1 MLEISTG
8 RNYLLAPALLAGIRA
23 ALDEGEGTIYVVVP
37 KQLTLQ
43 TELDLLA
50 GLNLRGS
57 FRLQIL
63 SPERLCSRIF
73 DAAGR
78 PEGTRVDER
87 GRVMLARAAAK
98 SAHDGLTLYKGA
110 EQRRGFS
117 ERAARQLELVRQAG
131 LTPRELSDMADAQT
145 GVMAYK
151 LRDLA
156 RLLEEY
162 EKLIEGRFQDGEAE
176 FAAAV
181 ERAKNAKFLRESR
194 FWFFGFDLMPPP
206 LHDLIVAVAA
216 ECPYVNVL
224 FPLQND
230 PLARDVDVFLPLQ
243 ASFERLCARA
253 KAMEVDLRRTR
264 LEPDASTPPR
274 HPELVHL
281 EREIYSWPAQVWQGP
296 EVSALGA
303 QKKSANGGENAPA
316 QPRAI
321 QLAVRKNPAE
331 EAAFVAALARRLAQ
345 TRGFKWNDML
355 VLCADMEAYSRPLTE
370 AFAAYEV
377 PVFLSTSRPASR
389 HALAECLITALSA
402 AANNFRTDDML
413 TLMRTG
419 YMDID
424 PDEADRFANYI
435 TQHGLRG
442 KNFLRP
448 LERGDQSLCA
458 ALEPVRERL
467 VAPLVKL
474 QDALSAAQTLREQLT
489 AVFGFLTD
497 ISAYEKSVER
507 QQDLQA
513 DGLRQ
518 LAGEEAQVWTRILGA
533 LDQMDALMGEKKLA
547 RRELGQL
554 LKESLE
560 AAIIKPLPQSGDAVS
575 AQPLDRI
582 TAKRARAV
590 FLVGLTDR
598 VSGGDEGLLSDA
610 QRSLLAEISGRY
622 VGLSA
627 MDTARTRRFYLK
639 TALGMATDYVCFT
652 YPLSGADDAAER
664 PHPVIGA
671 VREIFPGLTERG
683 GVSADAGL
691 DQMLRGAPDAAV
703 THIARALTGGGN
715 SGKTA
720 APGGSAGTGSPDD
733 ADVSALAALSA
744 LPDAHDA
751 LLRLQGAMDRRRAAD
766 SLSRATAE
774 RLYGVIRRAS
784 ISRLERF
791 AACPFAHYVQYGL
804 EPEVVEPYKLTAR
817 DEGDFYHDA
826 VRAFLAAHG
835 RTLPEMTAGEAEAA
849 MGALADRLL
858 DELALGPLGE
868 SAVSRADRRRLR
880 ATACTAAGTLREH
893 LSGSSFAP
901 GAVEVRFGQ
910 DDGDARL
917 ILESRDGDCILEG
930 RIDRLD
936 IAPAIEDEDEEE
948 DLAAAAEGGESAPD
962 GEIPPQ
968 KTASPYVRVIDYKRG
983 NRAPD
988 PTELFGGL
996 QLQLPVYLGAAM
1008 RSAGAESAGAYYFRV
1023 DEGLVTTQSS
1033 DEKEVEAA
1041 RRKKLRMSGIL
1052 PQNTHVLRAMADDPG
1067 RVVKGLAASGAPLA
1081 ATISADKEGF
1091 DLIVGNA
1098 LDRARSHIEGIRSGL
1113 ADVSPARTRKFDP
1126 CAWCSWRPACLRDE
1140 SIDARACR
1148 EFKTVK
1154 ASELVDAI
1162 RKRMKE

>member
-8 RNYLLAPALLAGIRA
+8 RNYLLAPALLEGVRA
-23 ALDEGEGTIYVVVP
+23 ALNEGEGTVYVVVP

-131 LTPRELSDMADAQT
+131 LSPKELSEMADTQA
-145 GVMAYK
+145 GVLAYK

-181 ERAKNAKFLRESR
+181 ERAKNAEFLRESR

-216 ECPYVNVL
+216 ECPCVNVL

-230 PLARDVDVFLPLQ
+230 PLARDADVFLPLQ

-253 KAMEVDLRRTR
+253 KEMNVALHRTR
-264 LEPDASTPPR
+264 LEPDKGSPAR

-281 EREIYSWPAQVWQGP
+281 EREIYSWPAQVWK
-296 EVSALGA
+296 SAHDG
-303 QKKSANGGENAPA
+303 QKKSASGGQEKPA
-316 QPRAI
+316 APRAI

-370 AFAAYEV
+370 AFAAYGV

-402 AANNFRTDDML
+402 AATGFRTDDVL

-419 YMDID
+419 YMDIE

-448 LERGDQSLCA
+448 LTRGEQSLCE
-458 ALEPVRERL
+458 ALEPVRTRL
-467 VAPLVKL
+467 VAPLEKL
-474 QDALSAAQTLREQLT
+474 QNGLKEAQTLRDQLT

-497 ISAYEKSVER
+497 ISAYEKSLAR
-507 QQDLQA
+507 QKQLQET
-513 DGLRQ
+513 GLRQ
-518 LAGEEAQVWTRILGA
+518 LAGEEAQVWARILGA
-533 LDQMDALMGEKKLA
+533 LDQMDALMGEKCLA
-547 RRELGQL
+547 RRELMQL

-598 VSGGDEGLLSDA
+598 VAGGDEGLLSDA
-610 QRSLLAEISGRY
+610 QRGVLAQLSGRY

-683 GVSADAGL
+683 GVSADEGL

-703 THIARALTGGGN
+703 RHLARALTGGAGDN
-715 SGKTA
+715 A
-720 APGGSAGTGSPDD
+720 AVNAG

-744 LPDAHDA
+744 LPDAHEA
-751 LLRLQGAMDRRRAAD
+751 LGRLQGAMDRKKAVD
-766 SLSRATAE
+766 SLSRTTAKE
-774 RLYGVIRRAS
+774 LYGAISRAS
-784 ISRLERF
+784 ITRLEKF

-804 EPEVVEPYKLTAR
+804 VPEVVEPYQLTAR

-835 RTLPEMTAGEAEAA
+835 RDLPEMSAGEAEAA
-849 MGALADRLL
+849 MGDLADRLL

-868 SAVSRADRRRLR
+868 SAVSRAERRRLR
-880 ATACTAAGTLREH
+880 ATACTAAGTLRDH
-893 LSGSSFAP
+893 LSGSSFVP
-901 GAVEVRFGQ
+901 GAVEVRFSES
-910 DDGDARL
+910 DARL
-917 ILESRDGDCILEG
+917 ILKAEGGDCVLEG
-930 RIDRLD
+930 RIDRID
-936 IAPAIEDEDEEE
+936 VAPAIEDEEDEE
-948 DLAAAAEGGESAPD
+948 DLVAAAEKAGNPGEAEKAENAGNAENSAG
-962 GEIPPQ
+962 GEIPAQ
-968 KTASPYVRVIDYKRG
+968 KTTSPYVRVIDYKRG

-988 PTELFGGL
+988 PTELLNGL

-1008 RSAGAESAGAYYFRV
+1008 RASKAESAGAYYFRV

-1033 DEKEVEAA
+1033 DANEVEDA
-1041 RRKKLRMSGIL
+1041 RRKQLRMNGIL
-1052 PQNTHVLRAMADDPG
+1052 PRGAGVLRAMADDPA
-1067 RVVKGLAASGAPLA
+1067 RVLKGVSASGAPLA
-1081 ATISADKEGF
+1081 SSVSADREGF
-1091 DLIVGNA
+1091 DLIIAGA
-1098 LDRARSHIEGIRSGL
+1098 LGRAKEHIEGIRAGL
-1113 ADVSPARTRKFDP
+1113 AAVSPARTRKFDP
-1126 CAWCSWRPACLRDE
+1126 CAWCSWRAACLRDE
-1140 SIDARACR
+1140 SLDARACR

-1154 ASELVDAI
+1154 AADLIGEI
-1162 RKRMKE
+1162 RKKMEK